1 MPIDPRKRI
10 RALEKAG
17 IVSAVLICVSMNS
30 AGALAQAKDPKPL
43 VIKREGYFFVGG
55 RYSTINGNQVMSGQ
69 AYAEYQVPF
78 KGRHAVPIVFVPG
91 GGGSGAAWSGTPD
104 GREGWSQ
111 FFLRQG
117 YTVYVV
123 DLPGGGR
130 SPYIAGAYGPLI
142 QFNNIQGAQERFT
155 LSERYDLWP
164 QAHLHTQWLGSGA
177 PGDPVFDQF
186 FAGVTPGFRGAES
199 VDRDALVALLDKIGP
214 AILVTHSASGQ
225 LGWLVADARP
235 GLVKAVMAVEPNG
248 PPFFHLQT
256 VGAPDWFRY
265 DRKDRP
271 WGLTAIPL
279 TYAPAAASADDLA
292 IEEQDKPDTAD
303 LAKCWLQK
311 APARQLPNLQKMPIL
326 VVTGE
331 ASFRAIDD
339 HCTVKY
345 LEQAGVHVKWMNLG
359 EMGIHGNSHLLPIEK
374 NNMKIAAV
382 VLEWLD
388 KAVPTLSGKAP

>member
-1 MPIDPRKRI
+1 MPIEPRKRI
-10 RALEKAG
+10 RELEKAG
-17 IVSAVLICVSMNS
+17 IVVAVLICVSMNS
-30 AGALAQAKDPKPL
+30 ARALAQAKDPKPL

-55 RYSTINGNQVMSGQ
+55 RYSTIDGNQVMSGQ
-69 AYAEYQVPF
+69 AYAEYQIPF

-186 FAGVTPGFRGAES
+186 YAGVTPGFRGAES

-345 LEQAGVHVKWMNLG
+345 LEQAGVYVKWMNLG

-382 VLEWLD
+382 LLDWLD
-388 KAVPTLSGKAP
+388 KAVPTSARDQ